1 MTGMRNISLI
11 RIFEERVKKFGFRIT
26 SANDP
31 ERLTIKPSDENW
43 PVYVR
48 DTALFVGTM
57 EEADAWMDGVMWAK
71 DYFRMIGISNEKKIQ
86 KQEDLIRQQATLEK
100 LQGR

>member
-1 MTGMRNISLI
+1 MDSALPVQMILNDLRLNRQMRIGQSI
-11 RIFEERVKKFGFRIT
+11 
-26 SANDP
+26 
-31 ERLTIKPSDENW
+31 
-43 PVYVR
+43 R

>member
-1 MTGMRNISLI
+1 MILNDLRLNRQMRIGQSI
-11 RIFEERVKKFGFRIT
+11 
-26 SANDP
+26 
-31 ERLTIKPSDENW
+31 
-43 PVYVR
+43 R